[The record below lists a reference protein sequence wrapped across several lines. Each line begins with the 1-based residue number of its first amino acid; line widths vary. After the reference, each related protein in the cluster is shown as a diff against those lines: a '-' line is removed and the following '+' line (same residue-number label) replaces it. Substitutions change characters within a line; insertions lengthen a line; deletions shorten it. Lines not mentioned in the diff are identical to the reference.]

1 MWTHLS
7 SSCQSMNLQCDVVQL
22 LQLQRNPYIV
32 EPVGSATGDRVTFVC
47 SAHVLCGLLIE
58 TEPNRLQ
65 SLQEVRKVGGL
76 LSPPD
81 PLIPSNKRFPY
92 WAADTMLC
100 VCVCVRVFAYNA
112 TQRWVN
118 CRHPTLRAPIIG
130 GYGNNAPIRDVYGK
144 PFLRLPR
151 AGGQGSGRAHSRVLS
166 EIWDSHV
173 Q

>member
-1 MWTHLS
+1 MWSHLC

-22 LQLQRNPYIV
+22 LHLQRNPYIV

-65 SLQEVRKVGGL
+65 SLQEVRKVV
-76 LSPPD
+76 PWYR
-81 PLIPSNKRFPY
+81 LINASHIERQ
-92 WAADTMLC
+92 TLC
-100 VCVCVRVFAYNA
+100 RVCVRVFAYNA

-151 AGGQGSGRAHSRVLS
+151 ARGQGSGRAHSHVLS